1 MKRTF
6 RRLNV
11 VRETEDEAKAVKY
24 LEEGYVEI
32 TDSLKQTEEKSARK
46 PGKAG
51 KKAEET
57 AENTAAP
64 SKTEEQTEEN

>member
-11 VRETEDEAKAVKY
+11 VRETEDKAKAAKY
-24 LEEGYVEI
+24 LKEGYVEI
-32 TDSLKQTEEKSARK
+32 TESLQEAEKKPTERR
-46 PGKAG
+46 GKAG

-57 AENTAAP
+57 AENTAVSP
-64 SKTEEQTEEN
+64 KTEEETEEN